1 MCLYVYT
8 AHWPR
13 HKNNSVH
20 KEHGGADESE
30 GLSQIKSFEVVDG
43 NDGSDN
49 DGGAGNKCGSDSR
62 SMAINDWGHRRMR
75 GALRAAQKAISQMS
89 HFWIREV
96 RSDLVFARCQDL
108 KCLTTITASAVQRWK
123 PSSSTS
129 GEVVMVKEECELN
142 VLAIFF
148 IAHMIAIIV
157 AIIVYLLPIR
167 GVGEVQV
174 CPRCEVIVSL
184 PIQSSTVS

>member
-1 MCLYVYT
+1 
-8 AHWPR
+8 
-13 HKNNSVH
+13 
-20 KEHGGADESE
+20 
-30 GLSQIKSFEVVDG
+30 
-43 NDGSDN
+43 
-49 DGGAGNKCGSDSR
+49 
-62 SMAINDWGHRRMR
+62 MAINDWGHRQMR

-157 AIIVYLLPIR
+157 TIIIYLLPIR

-174 CPRCEVIVSL
+174 CPRSEVIVSL

>member
-1 MCLYVYT
+1 
-8 AHWPR
+8 
-13 HKNNSVH
+13 
-20 KEHGGADESE
+20 
-30 GLSQIKSFEVVDG
+30 
-43 NDGSDN
+43 
-49 DGGAGNKCGSDSR
+49 
-62 SMAINDWGHRRMR
+62 MR

-157 AIIVYLLPIR
+157 TIIVYLLPIR

-184 PIQSSTVS
+184 PIQSSTVSWGGVEVAGGKEGWPGCEGKCCCATGTFNPPPNRLTPYQTVFFLCKDFHRPCRSQKSFCAHQRKCFFL

>member
-1 MCLYVYT
+1 
-8 AHWPR
+8 
-13 HKNNSVH
+13 
-20 KEHGGADESE
+20 
-30 GLSQIKSFEVVDG
+30 
-43 NDGSDN
+43 
-49 DGGAGNKCGSDSR
+49 
-62 SMAINDWGHRRMR
+62 MAINDWGHRRMR

-108 KCLTTITASAVQRWK
+108 KCLTTITADSAVQRWK

>member
-1 MCLYVYT
+1 M
-8 AHWPR
+8 
-13 HKNNSVH
+13 
-20 KEHGGADESE
+20 
-30 GLSQIKSFEVVDG
+30 
-43 NDGSDN
+43 
-49 DGGAGNKCGSDSR
+49 
-62 SMAINDWGHRRMR
+62 
-75 GALRAAQKAISQMS
+75 
-89 HFWIREV
+89 
-96 RSDLVFARCQDL
+96 
-108 KCLTTITASAVQRWK
+108 QRWK

-174 CPRCEVIVSL
+174 CPRSEVIVSL